1 METLIKQIMKFGIVG
16 VIAFII
22 DYGTLYMFVEF
33 FNINYLLAA
42 ALSFAI
48 SVIFNYIASMAYVF
62 KRRND
67 MSKNREFV
75 IFVFLSLIGLLINQI
90 IMWICVEKISIFY
103 MLAKIFATTVVMIWN
118 FISRKMFLEG

>member
-1 METLIKQIMKFGIVG
+1 MKFGIVG